1 MGGPEEH
8 PGVTGA
14 TSPPLSPRVSPRGQ
28 FGTLELRVETPGELR
43 PGSPGAG
50 AALGCTAGRAHA
62 LQVKASHPRPP
73 QSRGA
78 PSAPPSHRPRSQSGS
93 TLDPLWPCGPA
104 QSPGLG
110 PKPRETLSSRGKRQA
125 GLLTFLPGMPCRPG
139 LCPLHSRQPC
149 CGGLVGLPR
158 KYTQVLVPQL
168 PPHKLRLTLSPLL
181 CDSLPILPVKVTP
194 KPIILCITY

>member
-1 MGGPEEH
+1 MCPREGSSGRWSLEWGHLGSCAQALPERVRPWAAPRAELTLSRSRLLTR
-8 PGVTGA
+8 GL
-14 TSPPLSPRVSPRGQ
+14 LSP
-28 FGTLELRVETPGELR
+28 
-43 PGSPGAG
+43 
-50 AALGCTAGRAHA
+50 
-62 LQVKASHPRPP
+62 
-73 QSRGA
+73 RGA
-78 PSAPPSHRPRSQSGS
+78 PSAPPSHRPRRQSGS
-93 TLDPLWPCGPA
+93 TLDPLWPSGPA